1 MKRSKME
8 KKLLT
13 KIHHQIL
20 EGTLY
25 AIETDNM
32 LQIEAFR
39 FNDNTDNT
47 RDNQCLESRLEPYK
61 SVILDYLDGKKVDFS
76 IFPLKLSCFT
86 PFQQRVLTVAK
97 AIPRGVTISYE
108 ELAKRAGFPGA
119 ARAVGS
125 VMRKNRFPIIIPCH
139 RVISKSGNIGGYSGM
154 QKGAMIELKKKLL
167 NLEGC
172 NIPII

>member
-25 AIETDNM
+25 ASENNNV

-39 FNDNTDNT
+39 FNDNSG
-47 RDNQCLESRLEPYK
+47 DNQCFECRLEPYK
-61 SVILDYLDGKKVDFS
+61 RVILDYLDGRKVDFS
-76 IFPLKLSCFT
+76 FFPLNFSNLT

-97 AIPRGVTISYE
+97 AIPHGVTISYE
-108 ELAKRAGFPGA
+108 ELATKAGFVGA

-125 VMRKNRFPIIIPCH
+125 VMGKNRFPIIIPCH
-139 RVISKSGNIGGYSGM
+139 RVISKSGKIGGYSGM
-154 QKGAMIELKKKLL
+154 QKGAMIELKRKLL

-172 NIPII
+172 NIPVI